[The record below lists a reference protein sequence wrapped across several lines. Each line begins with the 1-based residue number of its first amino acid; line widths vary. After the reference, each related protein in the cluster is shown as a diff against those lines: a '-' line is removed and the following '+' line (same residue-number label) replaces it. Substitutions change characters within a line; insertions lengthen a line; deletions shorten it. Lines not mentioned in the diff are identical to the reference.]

1 MNQLQRFI
9 LRSQI
14 MIILVLILSTH
25 LYASVSLVN
34 MYRCETKYNEDM
46 YILKNKYYLT
56 HDLQEALYRS
66 NWVKEE
72 NDFISACSEK
82 YYYKT
87 KFKYALLLDLLNDAQ
102 VQLTQQQ
109 NEYKYQNVDQFNYC
123 EAEFEKTQKLIAN
136 AQLERGETE
145 KSLETS
151 LKDARIIYEKLDS
164 CRLKLLTLEREYG
177 QKYAHLLKK
186 LESIVYQLKYKQA
199 MYAQS
204 QSGECQE
211 VRNEVN
217 SFLEMLTPEYMKE
230 SQLERLEAIKKTNL
244 VYLKNK
250 INAYTEDCRSLDSLS
265 LGIDLASSQLDQ
277 VIVAKREGTINPHPK
292 LLAFSDRSI
301 QKNEFVKLETAK
313 GIFTVSISVLF
324 DPKNYTYGSI
334 RDDIK
339 KVMLTKEPLL
349 EFIPLKEEYFRAQ
362 IITKL
367 AHGYTAFEC
376 ISANSKMVE
385 RPIKKHSF
393 NG

>member
-14 MIILVLILSTH
+14 MIALVLGLSTH

-66 NWVKEE
+66 NWVKQE

-102 VQLTQQQ
+102 VKLTQQQ
-109 NEYKYQNVDQFNYC
+109 NEYKHQNVDQFNYC
-123 EAEFEKTQKLIAN
+123 EAEFEKAQKLIAN
-136 AQLERGETE
+136 AQLEGGETE

-250 INAYTEDCRSLDSLS
+250 INAYTEDCRNLDSLS
-265 LGIDLASSQLDQ
+265 LEIDLASNQLKQ
-277 VIVAKREGTINPHPK
+277 IIVAKRE
-292 LLAFSDRSI
+292 SI
-301 QKNEFVKLETAK
+301 QKNELVQLETSK
-313 GIFTVSISVLF
+313 GIITVSISVLF
-324 DPKNYTYGSI
+324 DPNNYTYGSI

-339 KVMLTKEPLL
+339 KVMLAKEHLST
-349 EFIPLKEEYFRAQ
+349 FTPLKEEYFRQ
-362 IITKL
+362 EIITKL
-367 AHGYTAFEC
+367 ATGYTASEFS
-376 ISANSKMVE
+376 SANNKVAE
-385 RPIKKHSF
+385 GQTRKNGF